1 MERSKN
7 IQNPKN
13 GIAIASMVCGI
24 CSLVFYFFF
33 IGFPLAI
40 IAVILGHVQ
49 LSNIRKKP
57 EEYEGQGMAIAGL
70 VCGYIAI
77 VFTVL
82 GILFISSLFSWYT
95 SWYESLL
102 FEALDF

>member
-1 MERSKN
+1 MERSRN

-13 GIAIASMVCGI
+13 GMAIESMVCGI

-82 GILFISSLFSWYT
+82 GILFISSLISWYT
-95 SWYESLL
+95 SWYESLFL
-102 FEALDF
+102 EALDF

>member
-1 MERSKN
+1 M
-7 IQNPKN
+7 
-13 GIAIASMVCGI
+13 AIASMVCGI
-24 CSLVFYFFF
+24 CSVVFYFFF

-102 FEALDF
+102 LEALDF

>member
-1 MERSKN
+1 
-7 IQNPKN
+7 
-13 GIAIASMVCGI
+13 
-24 CSLVFYFFF
+24 
-33 IGFPLAI
+33 
-40 IAVILGHVQ
+40 
-49 LSNIRKKP
+49 
-57 EEYEGQGMAIAGL
+57 MAIAGL

>member
-1 MERSKN
+1 M
-7 IQNPKN
+7 
-13 GIAIASMVCGI
+13 AYVV
-24 CSLVFYFFF
+24 LFYFFYW
-33 IGFPLAI
+33 FPLAI

-82 GILFISSLFSWYT
+82 GILFISSLFSWY
-95 SWYESLL
+95 ESLL